1 MCVSAYLWKRRC
13 NVCAK
18 VSIRNSKQRSRTAI
32 LKDLGFKSDM
42 RRRTMKK
49 RIKVEVKA
57 KHIKQG
63 TPRSGSS
70 CPKDRS
76 PVVPMSV
83 DVHIE
88 SRYYPDNRLK
98 SNANVAAL
106 EDHHWA
112 SKQKRVSH

>member
-70 CPKDRS
+70 CPIALALYDT
-76 PVVPMSV
+76 PV
-83 DVHIE
+83 
-88 SRYYPDNRLK
+88 LK
-98 SNANVAAL
+98 KIKAYV
-106 EDHHWA
+106 
-112 SKQKRVSH
+112 RVWTKIAIINGATINLPRIAREFI